1 MRAQP
6 ELVVTQRD
14 RQDVNLSLFLF
25 LSQTLV
31 SGAFTCCQSELS
43 SALPTHL
50 SLTLFLLLAL
60 PLVGQLVVVA
70 VVVVASSG

>member
-14 RQDVNLSLFLF
+14 RQDVNLSLF

-50 SLTLFLLLAL
+50 PLTLFLLLAL

-70 VVVVASSG
+70 VVVASSG